1 MSLTLTLRGVAA
13 FMTPPHGARLFG
25 RSSALH
31 WTAPQSRISPS
42 ALKGQS
48 RISPSVK
55 QSLGLVLLLG
65 STATGYALQ
74 LRRPK
79 DERGVLCAS
88 ASVSDTQVVLHRV
101 GSTNHLPGG
110 LVTTEH
116 FFSVPLK
123 HEDPSSP
130 RIEVFVRELG
140 LVKNKNKGANLPGLV
155 FLQGGPGFQ
164 AGRPMSAES
173 GWVKRALE
181 SHRVFLL
188 DQRGTGRSTCVL
200 RLRRV
205 FALACLM

>member
-1 MSLTLTLRGVAA
+1 MSMAVRRGRVFFQKSLTLTLRGVAA
-13 FMTPPHGARLFG
+13 FITPPHGAHPMLR
-25 RSSALH
+25 RSSTLH
-31 WTAPQSRISPS
+31 WTAPQSKIS
-42 ALKGQS
+42 
-48 RISPSVK
+48 K

-79 DERGVLCAS
+79 DECGVLCAS

-130 RIEVFVRELG
+130 RILVFVRELG
-140 LVKNKNKGANLPGLV
+140 LAKNKNKGANLPGLV

-200 RLRRV
+200 RLRPV
-205 FALACLM
+205 FARACLM

>member
-13 FMTPPHGARLFG
+13 FVNPPHGANMLR

-42 ALKGQS
+42 
-48 RISPSVK
+48 VT

-140 LVKNKNKGANLPGLV
+140 LVKNKNKVPAK
-155 FLQGGPGFQ
+155 
-164 AGRPMSAES
+164 AGNALDLSAKS
-173 GWVKRALE
+173 APRQLLLE
-181 SHRVFLL
+181 TIECIKKDILY
-188 DQRGTGRSTCVL
+188 QC
-200 RLRRV
+200 
-205 FALACLM
+205 